1 MKIIRLISFI
11 SLCTVPLININC
23 SIQDP
28 ISSQLLD
35 DNLTA
40 DTLRIGGITSY
51 TYQIAPKIGSH
62 DRLYIG
68 SNNDYSF
75 PMSLFKFS
83 NVGWQTFSD
92 SSIVIDSAFFQIY
105 SNDSLIESNFE
116 LKLYFSQDSIFDEE
130 ESDMNYLSSIDLNNW
145 QILDL
150 QVNISSIIDSSDTSS
165 SFKQSVVKWELDS
178 TFMKILTDTSNSNIY
193 RTFAVSLSPNS
204 ASNFLELL
212 SRESSAGSLDPKI
225 EIYYNNINSLD
236 TLTRI
241 YYVAEDISVLINE
254 TINEIS
260 NDIIMLNR
268 GSGLRSLINI
278 PADSLL
284 LLSNKAVIRYA
295 NLKLYGENDS
305 LNSYNVVMD
314 PIKENYDTSS
324 YIFDNDPFIDFG
336 TYYTNSNVINGEL
349 NISLKSYLQYLLI
362 NDSLSSDHN
371 KIGIKLTSSLNN
383 SLFDTI
389 KFNLNNSNNRL
400 EILYVQ

>member
-1 MKIIRLISFI
+1 MKIIRLISVV
-11 SLCTVPLININC
+11 SLCTIIIININC

-28 ISSQLLD
+28 ISTKLLD
-35 DNLTA
+35 NSLSA
-40 DTLRIGGITSY
+40 DTLRISGITSY
-51 TYQIAPKIGSH
+51 TYQIVPKIGRH
-62 DRLYIG
+62 DRLYVGLNKNYI
-68 SNNDYSF
+68 F

-83 NVGWQTFSD
+83 NAGWETFSD

-105 SNDSLIESNFE
+105 SNDSLIENNFE
-116 LKLYFSQDSIFDEE
+116 LELYYSEDSIFDEN

-145 QILDL
+145 QYLDL
-150 QVNISSIIDSSDTSS
+150 SSNVSSIIDTSDTSN
-165 SFKQSVVKWELDS
+165 SFQQSVIKWGLDS
-178 TFMKILTDTSNSNIY
+178 TFMKVLTDTSNSKIY
-193 RTFAVSLSPNS
+193 RTFAVTLGSNS
-204 ASNFLELL
+204 GSDFLEFL
-212 SRESSAGSLDPKI
+212 SREFSPGSLDPKI

-241 YYVAEDISVLINE
+241 YYVAEDISVITSQNIDE
-254 TINEIS
+254 MS

-268 GSGLRSLINI
+268 GSGLRSLVSI
-278 PADSLL
+278 PVDSLL

-305 LNSYNVVMD
+305 LNSYNIVMD

-324 YIFDNDPFIDFG
+324 YIFDNDPFINLDS
-336 TYYTNSNVINGEL
+336 YYTNSNVINGEL

-362 NDSLSSDHN
+362 SDSLSSDHN
-371 KIGIKLTSSLNN
+371 EVDIKLTSSLTN

-389 KFNLNNSNNRL
+389 KFNLNNTNSYL